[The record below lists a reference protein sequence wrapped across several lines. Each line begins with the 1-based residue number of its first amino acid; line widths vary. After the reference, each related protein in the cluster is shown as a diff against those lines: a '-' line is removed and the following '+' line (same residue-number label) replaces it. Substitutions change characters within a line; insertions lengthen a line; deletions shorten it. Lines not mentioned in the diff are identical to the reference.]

1 MRIQINYKICIVF
14 CFVLML
20 FGVVAQNADI
30 NAALYAASVNTFP
43 QDTLPQKDTAA
54 VIKKFTQKGLAS
66 YYGNK
71 FHGRRTASGE
81 RYSKN
86 KLTAAHRTLPFGTM
100 VKVTEVK
107 TGKWLVVRINDR
119 GPHVRKRIIDLSY
132 AAAKQFGMIKGA
144 GVIKV
149 KIQVVEWPTNTAN
162 N

>member
-1 MRIQINYKICIVF
+1 MQVQINYKICIVVG
-14 CFVLML
+14 FVLML
-20 FGVVAQNADI
+20 FGALAQNVVQD
-30 NAALYAASVNTFP
+30 NTSVRVSGVFQP
-43 QDTLPQKDTAA
+43 QDSIPKSDSTVA
-54 VIKKFTQKGLAS
+54 IKKFTQTGLAS

-86 KLTAAHRTLPFGTM
+86 KLTAAHRTLPFGAM

-119 GPHVRKRIIDLSY
+119 GPHVRKRVIDLSY
-132 AAAKQFGMIKGA
+132 AAARQFGMIKGA

-149 KIQVVEWPTNTAN
+149 KIQVVEWPATP
-162 N
+162 

>member
-20 FGVVAQNADI
+20 FGVFAQNAHFS
-30 NAALYAASVNTFP
+30 APLSMASANNFP

-54 VIKKFTQKGLAS
+54 VVKKFTQKGLAS

-86 KLTAAHRTLPFGTM
+86 KLTAAHRTLPFGAM

-119 GPHVRKRIIDLSY
+119 GPHVRRRIIDLSY

-149 KIQVVEWPTNTAN
+149 KIQVVEWPAN
-162 N
+162 PENN